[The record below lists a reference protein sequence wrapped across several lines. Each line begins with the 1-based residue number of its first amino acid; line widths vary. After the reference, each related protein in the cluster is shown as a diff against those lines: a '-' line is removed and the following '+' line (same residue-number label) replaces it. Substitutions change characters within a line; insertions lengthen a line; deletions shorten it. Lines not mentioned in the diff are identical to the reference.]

1 MSSRIGGAAR
11 CVRWS
16 LRPLDWRRVSYWRRR
31 QARRAFSRDRKTRRP
46 HHRSRHL
53 RRKDGLPC
61 RKLRSD
67 TDSRRRAICLPMSC
81 AGRNWASRPQQS
93 RGSFNRRAFAATA
106 NLAVN
111 RGLIADLVQSERPV
125 SLPPPNAPST
135 SRRQDR
141 RSRRGCHPG
150 KRRSSE
156 LAIALST
163 VARGESVEDR
173 AIGIGPIY
181 EGCELLVSSLALSP
195 SGHIAVSCLS

>member
-1 MSSRIGGAAR
+1 VRNAEAGLHLSEHLHVCCSKVPHPGGESPTRVQPRSSRAA
-11 CVRWS
+11 CAAPA
-16 LRPLDWRRVSYWRRR
+16 L
-31 QARRAFSRDRKTRRP
+31 
-46 HHRSRHL
+46 
-53 RRKDGLPC
+53 C

-67 TDSRRRAICLPMSC
+67 TDSRRQGICLPMSC

>member
-1 MSSRIGGAAR
+1 MRFAVNTEVSNLCDVVS
-11 CVRWS
+11 
-16 LRPLDWRRVSYWRRR
+16 DWRSSAMRSMVFAALGLAAGIVLA
-31 QARRAFSRDRKTRRP
+31 QAASAESVQPRP
-46 HHRSRHL
+46 QDPAPTPPQSSPE
-53 RRKDGLPC
+53 DGLPC

-67 TDSRRRAICLPMSC
+67 TDSRRRGICLPMSC

-141 RSRRGCHPG
+141 RSRWGCHPG

-163 VARGESVEDR
+163 VARGESLGDR
-173 AIGIGPIY
+173 AIGIGQPLY
-181 EGCELLVSSLALSP
+181 
-195 SGHIAVSCLS
+195 